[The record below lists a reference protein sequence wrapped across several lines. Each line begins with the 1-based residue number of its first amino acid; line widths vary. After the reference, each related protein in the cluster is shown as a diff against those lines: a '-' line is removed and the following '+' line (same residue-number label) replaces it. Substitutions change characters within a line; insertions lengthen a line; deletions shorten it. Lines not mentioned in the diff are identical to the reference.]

1 MRHPLSRFS
10 FPAVLFV
17 CLLYLQLAPSALQA
31 QTSAATPPP
40 DGVAQA
46 QSTPEA
52 HQIVIPGPLRSFLR
66 MAGISQQISPREV
79 LPLLSR
85 NVVLQGYRGSRKTEF
100 LILLTR
106 YVRQARELT
115 ALAGPDNTIR
125 VSNCDDAKELLHV
138 IGYRPRPGCG
148 QADTHL
154 VTSDAERAFVTI
166 DSGFP
171 ILALEETLQGGHVP
185 FSYSFAGSP
194 VPILLT
200 ESDWLSAAR
209 QDGREHAGLLDAL
222 LSDRNVSQLYWAL
235 YRNDAETRT
244 ALGNDIG
251 LIRLVPLAPALDLY
265 GSQLLIRSGKVM
277 VPGGIRAE
285 ANWNDLVGA
294 NPRRPKEFVLR
305 LMDKDK
311 GWMAAYYDALS
322 RTSLAQQEHLTE
334 KHRIARD
341 YEAFRES
348 GVSPDVATRLAFRP
362 APALLLL
369 VNQLQWEANGEPHV
383 PGNLNVWKDII
394 GEANDFKVS
403 RRWRKRSAEW
413 KDPEHFLEALFAF
426 SRVETEN
433 GPLQAY
439 LFTNELD
446 ARRPQGKAL
455 SPETVKLLAD
465 NFADFSDQFL
475 IFSEFPEL
483 NDASITR
490 FLSVAQAVGKIP
502 NHTLRGNAMGMFQAN
517 VGLWQILARQ
527 GEIPSEHL
535 NESWEKVLEPFAK
548 ISSATQLVDA
558 GSHSLQAV
566 TAAASG
572 KANTSQDAIIELLAG
587 PAQLD
592 AQGQRIH
599 QEVANKIR
607 AVMDGQRLVSLDTL
621 LALAQGLTELAQ
633 AEKPDTRERLVAL
646 SGELREF
653 EMPQPIFSSGERTEW
668 AEGTYNNRHTELQMR
683 TDLTRILKAPKS
695 TAQLNDA
702 RGELAPF
709 LRDTLVG
716 LNYAYYEPPGAQ
728 MLLHNP
734 LFVRS
739 HDFSGDTV
747 IGVEHVWQAPHLIG
761 EGTPAGGGA
770 HLIGSLAD
778 LPYVLSEVEED
789 FIAPKHVQAL
799 IWRQLVPSLLTD
811 ATVPRWWNVSKDEL
825 HAVTLYQRTGEEL
838 LTRSAD
844 DGELRRKVMDI
855 LSDRMTVRAAAAL
868 EDALREKRTPEALQ
882 HVNPADTSYL
892 AAEFSSRYP
901 NDADLSGPAAKE
913 LVNVLREHPSELS
926 WRRIAQDFG
935 VPHPIMTQSYGR
947 NVLNV
952 KPFPALTGYCSRLM
966 AESWDSNNLYWA
978 RLVDEMGYTP
988 SDLNQLVPQLTR
1000 RMIENIFATEPEDW
1014 PAIMRAMQ
1022 TTGDEFRQGRAA
1034 WLLGPEGATSSR

>member
-1 MRHPLSRFS
+1 M
-10 FPAVLFV
+10 LFA
-17 CLLYLQLAPSALQA
+17 CLLCLQLAPSVLQA
-31 QTSAATPPP
+31 QTTAATPSP
-40 DGVAQA
+40 DGVAQS

-52 HQIVIPGPLRSFLR
+52 QQIVIPGPLRSFLR

-85 NVVLQGYRGSRKTEF
+85 NVVLQGYRGNRKTEF

-106 YVRQARELT
+106 YVRQAREL
-115 ALAGPDNTIR
+115 ASLAGPDSTIR
-125 VSNCDDAKELLHV
+125 VSNCEDAKELLRV

-154 VTSDAERAFVTI
+154 VTSDAERAFITI

-171 ILALEETLQGGHVP
+171 VLALEETLQGGHVP

-251 LIRLVPLAPALDLY
+251 LIRLVPFAPALDLY
-265 GSQLLIRSGKVM
+265 GSQLLVRSGKVM

-334 KHRIARD
+334 KHRIAQD

-369 VNQLQWEANGEPHV
+369 VNQLQWESNGEPHV

-446 ARRPQGKAL
+446 ARRPKGKAL

-475 IFSEFPEL
+475 VFSEFPEL

-490 FLSVAQAVGKIP
+490 FLSVAQALGKIP

-558 GSHSLQAV
+558 GSDSLQAV

-592 AQGQRIH
+592 AQAQRIH

-633 AEKPDTRERLVAL
+633 AEKPDTRERLIAL

-838 LTRSAD
+838 LTKSGD

-855 LSDRMTVRAAAAL
+855 LSDRMTVRASAAL
-868 EDALREKRTPEALQ
+868 EEALRAKRTPEALL
-882 HVNPADTSYL
+882 HVTPADTSYL
-892 AAEFSSRYP
+892 AAEFSKRYP
-901 NDADLSGPAAKE
+901 NDADLSGPAAQE
-913 LVNVLREHPSELS
+913 LANVLREHPSELS

-1022 TTGDEFRQGRAA
+1022 ITGDEFRQGRAA